1 MVSSRRLDRHVIFVH
16 GDEFR
21 KRADP
26 VLIRSRIDLVTGLE
40 APHPCSHLDH
50 NAGDVVAENKWETIR
65 QEDFEFSVRDL
76 CIEEIDAGSVDLDE
90 YVVVPD
96 LRLRHVDD
104 PAAVL
109 ALVTIDREGFHWPLL
124 FFVVCHARER
134 S

>member
-1 MVSSRRLDRHVIFVH
+1 ML
-16 GDEFR
+16 
-21 KRADP
+21 
-26 VLIRSRIDLVTGLE
+26 
-40 APHPCSHLDH
+40 HLDH
-50 NAGDVVAENKWETIR
+50 NAGDVVTEDKWKSVR

-76 CIEEIDAGSVDLDE
+76 CIEEIDAGRVDLDE

-109 ALVTIDREGFHWPLL
+109 ALVTIDGEGFHWPLL